1 VGTRAVDD
9 LAGHPELSARA
20 MTVRVERVVV
30 VPAPREDVW
39 AFIDDPEKRARPIS
53 VVADFELANDGHA
66 VWYLSLPIPLVN
78 RTIRVDTEEKRR
90 VPPEY
95 VEFVGR
101 SKVMRVVGEHS
112 LEAVENGTRLTN
124 RFVVEGKVPGVE
136 RFFKR
141 NMEREF
147 DNLENA
153 IYGDLGIPH

>member
-1 VGTRAVDD
+1 MGSRAVDD
-9 LAGHPELSARA
+9 LAGHAELTAPS
-20 MTVRVERVVV
+20 MTVRVERVVL

-53 VVADFELANDGHA
+53 VVSDFETAEDGHA
-66 VWYLSLPIPLVN
+66 VWYLRLPIPLVD
-78 RTIRVDTEEKRR
+78 RSIRVDTEETER

-101 SKVMRVVGEHS
+101 SKVMRVVGEHE
-112 LEAVENGTRLTN
+112 LGEAENGTRLTN
-124 RFVVEGKVPGVE
+124 RFVVDGKLPGVE

-153 IYGDLGIPH
+153 IYEDLDIPY

>member
-1 VGTRAVDD
+1 MGSRAVDD
-9 LAGHPELSARA
+9 LAGHAELTAPS
-20 MTVRVERVVV
+20 MTVRVERVVL

-53 VVADFELANDGHA
+53 VVSDFETAEDGHA
-66 VWYLSLPIPLVN
+66 VWYLRLPIPLVD
-78 RTIRVDTEEKRR
+78 RSIRVDTEETER

-101 SKVMRVVGEHS
+101 SKVMRVVGEHE
-112 LEAVENGTRLTN
+112 LGEAENGTRLTN
-124 RFVVEGKVPGVE
+124 RFVVDGKLPGVE

-153 IYGDLGIPH
+153 IYEDLDILY

>member
-1 VGTRAVDD
+1 
-9 LAGHPELSARA
+9 
-20 MTVRVERVVV
+20 MTVRVERVVI

-39 AFIDDPEKRARPIS
+39 AFIADPEKRARPIS
-53 VVADFELANDGHA
+53 VVSDFELADDGHA
-66 VWYLSLPIPLVN
+66 IWHLRLPIPLVD
-78 RTIRVDTEEKRR
+78 RTIRVDTEDKRFE
-90 VPPEY
+90 PPEY

-101 SKVMRVVGEHS
+101 SKVMRVVGEHE

-124 RFVVEGKVPGVE
+124 RFVVDGKVPGVE

-153 IYGDLGIPH
+153 IYEELGIPH

>member
-1 VGTRAVDD
+1 
-9 LAGHPELSARA
+9 
-20 MTVRVERVVV
+20 MTVRVERVVL
-30 VPAPREDVW
+30 VPAPRDDVW

-53 VVADFELANDGHA
+53 VVSDFELAADGHA
-66 VWYLSLPIPLVN
+66 VWYLKLPIPLVD
-78 RTIRVDTEEKRR
+78 RTIRVDTEETERT
-90 VPPEY
+90 PPEY

-101 SKVMRVVGEHS
+101 SRVMRVVGEHE

-124 RFVVEGKVPGVE
+124 RFVVDGTVPGVE

-153 IYGDLGIPH
+153 IYRDLEIPT